1 MADNYFYNLL
11 GVAPGAAPGK
21 VKHAFHNLA
30 RKNHPDFFPEEKKPL
45 QEVRMMALNEAYDY
59 LLNREDQGFALRA
72 ESSVPPSDRSA
83 FKSGASS
90 VGFHKDPS
98 YAYYKQGFVNYSRA
112 LNGIMSVYDIMGK
125 KKIRRLDQGKSEMA
139 KRFINS
145 LTLLRLAHGYFSR
158 VVAEHTAS
166 MWQRDADIKLKKIE
180 RFSQLYRQ
188 ILTNIR

>member
-1 MADNYFYNLL
+1 MIDKYFHNLL
-11 GVAPGAAPGK
+11 GVAPGAAPEQ

-30 RKNHPDFFPEEKKPL
+30 RKTHPDFFPEEKKPL
-45 QEVRMMALNEAYDY
+45 QEARMMALNEAYDY
-59 LLNREDQGFALRA
+59 LLNRDNQESALQA
-72 ESSVPPSDRSA
+72 ESSVPRSDRSV
-83 FKSGASS
+83 FKSNNFS

-112 LNGIMSVYDIMGK
+112 LNGIMSVYHIMDK
-125 KKIRRLDQGKSEMA
+125 NKIKRLDQGKSEMA
-139 KRFINS
+139 GRFINS

-158 VVAEHTAS
+158 VVAEHTDS
-166 MWQRDADIKLKKIE
+166 MWSRDADIKLKKIE

>member
-11 GVAPGAAPGK
+11 GVAPGAAPEQ

-45 QEVRMMALNEAYDY
+45 QEARMMALNEAYDC
-59 LLNREDQGFALRA
+59 LLDRVNQDSVKQAV
-72 ESSVPPSDRSA
+72 SSVPGSYRSA
-83 FKSGASS
+83 FKSDASS

-112 LNGIMSVYDIMGK
+112 LNGIMSVHDIMDK
-125 KKIRRLDQGKSEMA
+125 NKIKRLNQGKSEMA
-139 KRFINS
+139 ERFINS
-145 LTLLRLAHGYFSR
+145 LTLLRLAHGYFAR

-166 MWQRDADIKLKKIE
+166 MWRRDADIKLKKIE
-180 RFSQLYRQ
+180 RFSQLYRR
-188 ILTNIR
+188 ILSNIP

>member
-11 GVAPGAAPGK
+11 GVAPGAEPEQ

-45 QEVRMMALNEAYDY
+45 QEARMMALNEAYDY
-59 LLNREDQGFALRA
+59 LLNREGQGFAPQA
-72 ESSVPPSDRSA
+72 ESSVPRSDRSA
-83 FKSGASS
+83 FKSDACS

-112 LNGIMSVYDIMGK
+112 LNGIMSVHDIMGK
-125 KKIRRLDQGKSEMA
+125 KRIKRLDQGKSEMA
-139 KRFINS
+139 ERFINS

>member
-1 MADNYFYNLL
+1 MTDNYFYNLL
-11 GVAPGAAPGK
+11 DVAPGATPEQ

-45 QEVRMMALNEAYDY
+45 QEARMMALNEAYDY
-59 LLNREDQGFALRA
+59 LLNREDQGFAPQA
-72 ESSVPPSDRSA
+72 ESKVPHSDIPASKSNNSA
-83 FKSGASS
+83 

-112 LNGIMSVYDIMGK
+112 LNGIMSVYHIMDE
-125 KKIRRLDQGKSEMA
+125 KKIKRLDQGKGEMA
-139 KRFINS
+139 ERFINS

-166 MWQRDADIKLKKIE
+166 MWRRDADIKLKKIE
-180 RFSQLYRQ
+180 RFTWLYRR
-188 ILTNIR
+188 ILNNMR